1 MMEIYF
7 IIVFEQKLISLVGSL
22 IKEGRGNGIKKFI
35 INKITAFTNM
45 VVEKSFW
52 GEEENG

>member
-1 MMEIYF
+1 MEIYF